1 MKRGNNM
8 KKFGKL
14 GLGAA
19 VVSLFALLVGKKLND
34 QVGKKDAEDR
44 GVSKIGSLSNRVDRS
59 QL

>member
-19 VVSLFALLVGKKLND
+19 VVSLFCFLVCKKLNYKVD
-34 QVGKKDAEDR
+34 KKYVLETAK
-44 GVSKIGSLSNRVDRS
+44 KILEKMLKIVA
-59 QL
+59 

>member
-19 VVSLFALLVGKKLND
+19 VVSLFALLDGKKLND

-44 GVSKIGSLSNRVDRS
+44 GVSKID
-59 QL
+59 